1 MQSRHEDDQR
11 DEAQLAAWVKQAS
24 HFNGYVRFLPRAD
37 SERRS
42 GKRKDSGRSLLRVS
56 QRRTNWHPGQMNDLL
71 RFNGAVRRD
80 PQIEAWFSDFADPL
94 RLMTRT
100 WFERMRGCGA
110 DVRELLHDGCPV
122 ACVGDAPFG
131 YVNAFKAHANVGFYY
146 GAMLADPAG
155 LLEGAGKRM
164 RHVKLR
170 PGKELNVEALSN
182 LIVAAYHDIR
192 RRLTQPNLQ

>member
-1 MQSRHEDDQR
+1 MAKRWDARDGERAGEDDI
-11 DEAQLAAWVKQAS
+11 
-24 HFNGYVRFLPRAD
+24 
-37 SERRS
+37 
-42 GKRKDSGRSLLRVS
+42 
-56 QRRTNWHPGQMNDLL
+56 L

-80 PQIEAWFSDFADPL
+80 PRIEAWFSDFADPL

-131 YVNAFKAHANVGFYY
+131 YVNAFKAHASVGFYQ
-146 GAMLADPAG
+146 GAALADPAG
-155 LLEGAGKRM
+155 LLEGEGKRM

-170 PGKELNVEALSN
+170 PGKELNVEVLN
-182 LIVAAYHDIR
+182 GLIVTAYRDIR
-192 RRLTQPNLQ
+192 QRS